1 MMASEFLVDSATTQN
16 EVPPVKIHPLAL
28 VSPAAQIG
36 PGVSIGPFC
45 VVEDDVVIGEGCHL
59 ASHVVVKDGTRLGPG
74 NIIHE
79 AAVLGGFPQ
88 HIHKPKHPGRLL
100 IGEGNTIREH
110 VTMHRAMKA
119 EATTCVGN
127 HNFIMAGVHIAHDC
141 CVGNKA
147 IFANNALLAGHVTV
161 EDRAFISG
169 AVAVH
174 QFCRIGQ
181 LAMIG
186 AHAKIVQDVPPFV
199 TIDLAGCV
207 VGLNLV
213 GLRRNGYTPEE
224 VVQLKAAYRVIYRR
238 GTKWSEVIEQ
248 LKSDFPDGPAAL
260 YSKFLSDGVRG
271 FVQERRLPPGATIK
285 LRPHMDEDMP
295 ATVAMPE
302 LKAKAG

>member
-1 MMASEFLVDSATTQN
+1 VN
-16 EVPPVKIHPLAL
+16 IHPLAL

-36 PGVSIGPFC
+36 PGVRIGPFC
-45 VVEDDVVIGEGCHL
+45 VVEDDVVIGEGCQL

-79 AAVLGGFPQ
+79 AAILGGYPQ
-88 HIHKPKHPGRLL
+88 HIHKPKNPGSLL

-110 VTMHRAMKA
+110 ATLHRAMKA
-119 EATTCVGN
+119 DAVTCVGN
-127 HNFIMAGVHIAHDC
+127 NNFIMAGVHVAHDC
-141 CVGNKA
+141 CVGNNV
-147 IFANNALLAGHVTV
+147 IFANNVLLAGHVTV

-199 TIDLAGCV
+199 TIDVASCV

-213 GLRRNGYTPEE
+213 GLRRNGFSAEQ
-224 VVQLKAAYRVIYRR
+224 VAQLKSAYRVIYRR

-248 LKSDFPDGPAAL
+248 LKSDFSEGPAAV
-260 YSKFLSDGVRG
+260 YSEFFSSGARG

-285 LRPHMDEDMP
+285 IRPNMDDDAP